1 MRYLVALLVLV
12 ALAGC
17 RQPPP
22 PYESTYCPTQ
32 ATVRA
37 KFTPPPPPPAI
48 PVAIIGD
55 SYTRGSAM
63 GGQGAR
69 NWPTL
74 AMAQLS
80 SRGVEINPAVA
91 ADFGSGYVK
100 RGAKGTVFADQI
112 PKVVKPDD
120 RLVVLFG
127 SLNDGSVP
135 RPELSAPVQRTLTE
149 TQAAAPQAR
158 LLVIGPPWVGTDPPS
173 KVLGVRDVV
182 KCQAEAIGATFVD
195 PIAERWFVDHPE
207 LVGSDGVHPTDAGH
221 QYLADKIAPL
231 IAQQLQPPKVP

>member
-17 RQPPP
+17 RAAPP
-22 PYESTYCPTQ
+22 PYESTYCPNQ
-32 ATVRA
+32 GTVLA
-37 KFTPPPPPPAI
+37 KFTPPPSPAI
-48 PVAIIGD
+48 QVAIIGD
-55 SYTRGSAM
+55 SYTRGSEM
-63 GGQGAR
+63 GGKGAQG
-69 NWPTL
+69 WPTL
-74 AMAQLS
+74 AMAELS
-80 SRGVEINPAVA
+80 RRGVNIEPAVG

-112 PKVVKPDD
+112 PMVVKRDD

-135 RPELSAPVQRTLTE
+135 RPELSEPVQRTLAE
-149 TQAAAPQAR
+149 TRVAAPQAR
-158 LLVIGPPWVGTDPPS
+158 LLVIGPPWVGADPPS

-182 KCQAEAIGATFVD
+182 KCQAEAFGATFVD
-195 PIAERWFVDHPE
+195 PIAEGWFVDHPE
-207 LVGSDGVHPTDAGH
+207 LIGSDGVHPTDAGH

-231 IAQQLQPPKVP
+231 IAQQLQPPTVP